1 MIRPF
6 FDSLSFSL
14 SLSPRSLS
22 SLSQATIA
30 SLRADL
36 AEAHSIRLR
45 QQQELDMVKAEK
57 DRLTL
62 AVSDA
67 ALNQRVRTLQ
77 KENTALLRQ
86 AESMNQSIEALKAQ
100 LGRAHANEAQAQAQ
114 FRAQVIT
121 TPIQAP
127 I

>member
-1 MIRPF
+1 
-6 FDSLSFSL
+6 
-14 SLSPRSLS
+14 
-22 SLSQATIA
+22 
-30 SLRADL
+30 
-36 AEAHSIRLR
+36 
-45 QQQELDMVKAEK
+45 MVKAEK

-77 KENTALLRQ
+77 TENTALLRQ

-114 FRAQVIT
+114 VRAQVNT
-121 TPIQAP
+121 THTLSRPLSRPLSKPLSEPLSKPRPRSAHR
-127 I
+127 